1 MADMTVIYLV
11 HHNYRTDDYSGREYI
26 ESVPDT
32 DQWFAT
38 EDDAAEFLRG
48 EGLLTYDEQVAAMR
62 TEREKVYAAAVSKYK
77 RDMRK
82 IETAK
87 KAGVSPALLNIPSEP
102 RPPAAPLPQ
111 EWHDIVEITKYTK
124 EEGN

>member
-1 MADMTVIYLV
+1 MSAVYLV
-11 HHNYRTDDYSGREYI
+11 QHSYRTDDYSGREYI

-32 DQWFAT
+32 DQWFLS
-38 EDDAAEFLRG
+38 EDAALVFLRDK
-48 EGLLTYDEQVAAMR
+48 GLATYEEQVASMR
-62 TEREKVYAAAVSKYK
+62 TEREKVYAAAVSKYT

-87 KAGVSPALLNIPSEP
+87 KAGVSPALLNIPTEP
-102 RPPAAPLPQ
+102 RPPAEPLPR
-111 EWHDIVEITKYTK
+111 EWYEVIEIAQYVK